1 MPCLLLWVGWLR
13 GQYVGSPAI
22 SLGSLYSSG
31 NFRIFFPCRG
41 CIERTMRGA
50 AFKWCLL
57 GTHTDTAPPVLF
69 PIILCLSALPVITT
83 ATGLTSGMF
92 LLEASAVNAYL
103 LYLAHNFKG
112 NRSNANA
119 RKVFLCTLWYLPLLL
134 TAYVIHSKQWATQAD
149 RDEATN
155 DNVATHVGRRQAGIK
170 TKARARARARVRH

>member
-1 MPCLLLWVGWLR
+1 MVSTGDTHGYRTAGLV
-13 GQYVGSPAI
+13 SD
-22 SLGSLYSSG
+22 YS
-31 NFRIFFPCRG
+31 
-41 CIERTMRGA
+41 
-50 AFKWCLL
+50 
-57 GTHTDTAPPVLF
+57 VY
-69 PIILCLSALPVITT
+69 LSALPVITT

-155 DNVATHVGRRQAGIK
+155 DNVATHVGRRQGQDQDQSQGQGQGQGPG
-170 TKARARARARVRH
+170 H